1 MGIVFYLILWRL
13 WGFVGMIIGV
23 PFFAVVY
30 DVITRLVMRGLRR
43 NQRDD
48 MLMAYDE
55 QYVKK
60 SKITPRQ
67 EKLWSEEEEKQEM
80 TQEKTEQKE
89 QPESIINEGES
100 DEDRKEL

>member
-1 MGIVFYLILWRL
+1 MGIVFIL
-13 WGFVGMIIGV
+13 
-23 PFFAVVY
+23 FFGGLGLCRHDYRCTVLAVIY
-30 DVITRLVMRGLRR
+30 DVITRLVMRGLGY

-67 EKLWSEEEEKQEM
+67 EKLWSEEEKQEM
-80 TQEKTEQKE
+80 TQKTEQKE
-89 QPESIINEGES
+89 HA
-100 DEDRKEL
+100 RKYYK

>member
-1 MGIVFYLILWRL
+1 MSYIKHIFKQLFIQCR
-13 WGFVGMIIGV
+13 GV
-23 PFFAVVY
+23 
-30 DVITRLVMRGLRR
+30 
-43 NQRDD
+43 
-48 MLMAYDE
+48 YDE

-67 EKLWSEEEEKQEM
+67 EKLWSEEEKQEL

>member
-1 MGIVFYLILWRL
+1 
-13 WGFVGMIIGV
+13 
-23 PFFAVVY
+23 
-30 DVITRLVMRGLRR
+30 
-43 NQRDD
+43 

-67 EKLWSEEEEKQEM
+67 EKLLSEEEENQEM